1 MTDQRVSTYLAA
13 FEAEA
18 RGFGL
23 SEAQD
28 IANDVQSHINEA
40 VEYGKPL
47 DEVLAALGTPKAL
60 ARAYAVELLM
70 GKPKVDSNVGRFSQL
85 LTLAALVAFGGLLTL
100 IVVTSLGSIGLS
112 FVLSGILLFVLGL
125 LEAVGVHLPHV
136 QTGGMSPWL
145 VAALGPVMFA
155 VGWGAL
161 LLLWSYV
168 RFAGRQLVRALPRR
182 A

>member
-1 MTDQRVSTYLAA
+1 MTDRVSDYLAA
-13 FEAEA
+13 FEREA

-28 IANDVQSHINEA
+28 IASDVQSHINAA

-47 DEVLAALGTPKAL
+47 EEVLASLGTPKTL

-70 GKPKVDSNVGRFSQL
+70 GRPKETSNLGRFAQL
-85 LTLAALVAFGGLLTL
+85 LALVAFGGILTL

-112 FVLSGILLFVLGL
+112 FVLSGILLFVVGL
-125 LEAVGVHLPHV
+125 LEAAGVHLPHV

-182 A
+182 G

>member
-23 SEAQD
+23 SEARD
-28 IANDVQSHINEA
+28 IAGDVQSHINEA

-47 DEVLAALGTPKAL
+47 DAVLASLGTPKAL

-70 GKPKVDSNVGRFSQL
+70 GKPKTESNLGRFAQ
-85 LTLAALVAFGGLLTL
+85 LAALVAFGGMLTL
-100 IVVTSLGSIGLS
+100 IVVILLGSIGLT
-112 FVLSGILLFVLGL
+112 FTLSGALVLVLGL
-125 LEAVGVHLPHV
+125 LEAAGVHLPHV
-136 QTGGMSPWL
+136 QMADLPPLL

-155 VGWGAL
+155 IGWGAL
-161 LLLWSYV
+161 LLLRSYV

-182 A
+182 

>member
-1 MTDQRVSTYLAA
+1 MTDRVSDYLAA
-13 FEAEA
+13 FEQEA

-23 SEAQD
+23 NEARD
-28 IANDVQSHINEA
+28 IANDVRSHINEA

-47 DEVLAALGTPKAL
+47 DEVLASLGAPKAL

-70 GKPKVDSNVGRFSQL
+70 GKPKEASNIGRIAQL
-85 LTLAALVAFGGLLTL
+85 LALVAFGGILTL
-100 IVVTSLGSIGLS
+100 ILVTSLGSLGIS
-112 FVLSGILLFVLGL
+112 FLLSGILLFVLGL
-125 LEAVGVHLPHV
+125 LEAFGVHLPHV
-136 QTGGMSPWL
+136 ETGGISPWL

>member
-1 MTDQRVSTYLAA
+1 MTDPRVSSYLAA

-23 SEAQD
+23 SEAPD

-47 DEVLAALGTPKAL
+47 DEVLASLGTPKAL

-70 GKPKVDSNVGRFSQL
+70 EKPKADSGIGRFAQL
-85 LTLAALVAFGGLLTL
+85 VALVAFGGMLTL
-100 IVVTSLGSIGLS
+100 IVVTTLGSIGLS
-112 FVLSGILLFVLGL
+112 FTLSGILLLVIGL
-125 LEAVGVHLPHV
+125 LEAANVHLPHV
-136 QTGGMSPWL
+136 QMGGLPPLL

-155 VGWGAL
+155 LGWGAL
-161 LLLWSYV
+161 LLLRSYV

-182 A
+182 G

>member
-1 MTDQRVSTYLAA
+1 MTDRVSDYLAA

-23 SEAQD
+23 TEAQD
-28 IANDVQSHINEA
+28 IANDVRSHINEA

-47 DEVLAALGTPKAL
+47 DDVLTALGTPKAL

-70 GKPKVDSNVGRFSQL
+70 EKPKADSTVGRFAKL
-85 LTLAALVAFGGLLTL
+85 VALVAFGGMLTL
-100 IVVTSLGSIGLS
+100 IVVILLGSIGLT
-112 FVLSGILLFVLGL
+112 FTLSGILVFVLGL
-125 LEAVGVHLPHV
+125 LEAAGVHLPHV
-136 QTGGMSPWL
+136 QMDGLPPL
-145 VAALGPVMFA
+145 IVAALGPAMFA
-155 VGWGAL
+155 IGWGAL

-168 RFAGRQLVRALPRR
+168 RFAGRRLVRALPRR

>member
-1 MTDQRVSTYLAA
+1 MTDRVSDYLAA
-13 FEAEA
+13 FEREA

-28 IANDVQSHINEA
+28 IASDVQSHINEA

-47 DEVLAALGTPKAL
+47 EEVLASLGTPKTL

-70 GKPKVDSNVGRFSQL
+70 GRPKETSNLGRFAQL
-85 LTLAALVAFGGLLTL
+85 LALVAFGGILTL

-161 LLLWSYV
+161 WLLWSYA
-168 RFAGRQLVRALPRR
+168 RFAGRQLMRALPHR

>member
-1 MTDQRVSTYLAA
+1 MTDRVSDYLAA
-13 FEAEA
+13 FEREA

-23 SEAQD
+23 NEASD
-28 IANDVQSHINEA
+28 IANDVRSHINEA
-40 VEYGKPL
+40 VEYGKSL
-47 DEVLAALGTPKAL
+47 EDVLASLGTPRAL

-70 GKPKVDSNVGRFSQL
+70 GKPKEASNLRRFAQL
-85 LTLAALVAFGGLLTL
+85 LALVAFGGILTL

-125 LEAVGVHLPHV
+125 LEAAGVHLPHV
-136 QTGGMSPWL
+136 QMGGMSPWL

>member
-1 MTDQRVSTYLAA
+1 MTDRVSDYLAA
-13 FEAEA
+13 FERES

-23 SEAQD
+23 NEASD
-28 IANDVQSHINEA
+28 IANDVRSHINEA

-47 DEVLAALGTPKAL
+47 EEVLTSLGTPKAL

-70 GKPKVDSNVGRFSQL
+70 GKPKETSNIARFVQL
-85 LTLAALVAFGGLLTL
+85 LALVAFGGLLTL
-100 IVVTSLGSIGLS
+100 IVVTFLGSIGLS

-125 LEAVGVHLPHV
+125 LEAGGVHLPHV

-155 VGWGAL
+155 IGWGAL
-161 LLLWSYV
+161 VLLRSYV